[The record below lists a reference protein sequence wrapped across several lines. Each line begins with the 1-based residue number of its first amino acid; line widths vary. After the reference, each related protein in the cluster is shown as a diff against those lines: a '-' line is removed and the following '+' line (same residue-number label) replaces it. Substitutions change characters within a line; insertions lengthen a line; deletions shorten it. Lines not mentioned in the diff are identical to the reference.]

1 MNTRFTQGHPWA
13 AHYGTPCWHA
23 LLLLM
28 LLLWLEKPEWAGVAA
43 QRAGVAAQR
52 AGMNE

>member
-1 MNTRFTQGHPWA
+1 MNTRFTQGHLWA

-28 LLLWLEKPEWAGVAA
+28 LLLWLEKNLVMAA
-43 QRAGVAAQR
+43 QNKVL
-52 AGMNE
+52 